1 MRIARYRND
10 GRIRLGVL
18 TSDTTIGELGDD
30 LPDDVGAL
38 LASDPKALATV
49 AARADFAAD
58 VALAEVTLLA
68 PIVRPP
74 KFLAIG
80 LNYAEHISETG
91 MGEPGFPLFFNK
103 QSTCITGPGGRIH
116 VPKVSE
122 QVDFEGELGV
132 VIGQRCRHVPRD
144 DARSVVA
151 GYLVVNDVSVRDWQ
165 KSSPTMTLGKSFDTH
180 GPIGPWLVTPD
191 ELPDPHGLRLR
202 TWVNG
207 ELMQD
212 ASTSQMIRSVWEQ
225 IEVLSTVCT
234 LEPGDIIATGTPAGV
249 GMARDPQVWLRP
261 GDTVRVEIEGIG
273 AIENPVVVEP
283 ERVVH

>member
-1 MRIARYRND
+1 MRIARYRYD
-10 GRIRLGVL
+10 GTIRLGVL
-18 TSDTTIGELGDD
+18 TSDRTIGHLGDD

-38 LASDPKALATV
+38 LASAPDALATV
-49 AARADFAAD
+49 AARADLAAD
-58 VALAEVTLLA
+58 IPLDEVTLLA
-68 PIVRPP
+68 PIARPP

-91 MGEPGFPLFFNK
+91 TGAPGFPIFFNK
-103 QSTCITGPGGRIH
+103 QSTCVTGPGGRIH

-144 DARSVVA
+144 EAHTVVA

-165 KSSPTMTLGKSFDTH
+165 MSSPTMTLGKSFDTH
-180 GPIGPWLVTPD
+180 GPIGPWLVTSD
-191 ELPDPHGLRLR
+191 EVPDPHGLQLR

-207 ELMQD
+207 ELMQE

-234 LEPGDIIATGTPAGV
+234 LEPGDIISTGTPAGV

-273 AIENPVVVEP
+273 AIENPVIVEP